1 MDSAPSREAPHP
13 DPGPPETLTE
23 PSRGGRPAMARFLR
37 HPAVILALVALV
49 AGVPRFWA
57 LGDPGTDHGHRV
69 YVFDET
75 YYAKDACLYAGHT
88 PRQCDLTT
96 TAQEQSWVHPPL
108 GKWMI
113 ALGIKLFGYN
123 PIGYRFSAALF
134 GTASVV
140 VTAGI
145 ALLLFGSVGWAYVA
159 GLLLATESLNF
170 VQSRVALLDI
180 FVAFWVV
187 LGFLFVVLDRRF
199 IERRTRILPD
209 QGPSVGEPALPKE
222 GRPAGEPALSPGPGA
237 MAASGPVHRSA
248 EAAHAAD
255 AADAEPDRG
264 TLITAE
270 RRPAVQLLARR
281 VPSPLWRPWRL
292 AAGLA
297 FGAGFAT
304 KWNGLPPLLVAAGLV
319 FVWEWMRRRRGAMGR
334 PLWATIRQE
343 SLTIFVSFA
352 LLPLLVYLGSYS
364 GRIVPS
370 AFPKERYIPGA
381 GWHYSLPQLWEL
393 QGEMAHFHETL
404 YAIDPTTHK
413 PAHPYESRPWSWLYL
428 GRPVAYYYV
437 GPGSEILGIGNPAI
451 FWFSLLSIPWLAFAQ
466 WRRRDWVAGFIF
478 VAIAAQYVPWFI
490 PPALNKVQFLFYA
503 TPISPFLVLAATY
516 VVRDLATM
524 RVAGSRSRPFLPV
537 AVGFVAASVA
547 LFVFFWPV
555 LTGYPLSHT
564 AWSARMWFR
573 SWI

>member
-1 MDSAPSREAPHP
+1 MDSSPFRTPADPGAPAETRRSPHPHEPDDPPYAPVRDDAVEPAPSPRRRSA
-13 DPGPPETLTE
+13 T
-23 PSRGGRPAMARFLR
+23 ARFLR
-37 HPAVILALVALV
+37 HPAVILAVVAVV

-57 LGDPGTDHGHRV
+57 LGDPGSDHGHRV

-75 YYAKDACLYAGHT
+75 YYAKDACLYAGHL
-88 PRQCDLTT
+88 PRQCDLSATT
-96 TAQEQSWVHPPL
+96 FEQSWVHPPL

-113 ALGIKLFGYN
+113 ALGIRLFGYN
-123 PIGYRFSAALF
+123 PIGYRFSSALF

-140 VTAGI
+140 ITAGI
-145 ALLLFGSVGWAYVA
+145 ALLLFGSVGWAYVT

-187 LGFLFVVLDRRF
+187 LGFLFILLDRRS
-199 IERRTRILPD
+199 IESPTWAFRRK
-209 QGPSVGEPALPKE
+209 QAPALW
-222 GRPAGEPALSPGPGA
+222 PGPGA
-237 MAASGPVHRSA
+237 MAASSPPGG
-248 EAAHAAD
+248 
-255 AADAEPDRG
+255 PDRIHDPHPG
-264 TLITAE
+264 TLITSE
-270 RRPAVQLLARR
+270 RAPSVQLLARG

-297 FGAGFAT
+297 FGAGVAT
-304 KWNGLPPLLVAAGLV
+304 KWNGLPPLLGAAGLV
-319 FVWEWMRRRRGAMGR
+319 FAWEWMRRRRAAVR
-334 PLWATIRQE
+334 APLWATIRQE
-343 SLTIFVSFA
+343 GLTIFVSLA
-352 LLPLLVYLGSYS
+352 LLPVLVYLGSFS

-381 GWHYSLPQLWEL
+381 GWHYSLSQLWEL

-413 PAHPYESRPWSWLYL
+413 PAHPYESRPWSWIYL

-451 FWFSLLSIPWLAFAQ
+451 FWFNLLAIPWLVFAL
-466 WRRRDWVAGFIF
+466 WRRRDWVAAFIF
-478 VAIAAQYVPWFI
+478 VAITSQYVPWFNT
-490 PPALNKVQFLFYA
+490 PALNKVQFLFYA

-516 VVRDLATM
+516 VIRDLATM

-537 AVGFVAASVA
+537 AVGFVVASVG

-555 LTGYPLSHT
+555 LTAYPLSHT
-564 AWSARMWFR
+564 AWGARMWFR

>member
-1 MDSAPSREAPHP
+1 MESWPSRAPADPREADDTVQAEPATLPATAADAHV
-13 DPGPPETLTE
+13 DADTIAHTNADGGAATDKDTGSRRPG
-23 PSRGGRPAMARFLR
+23 AAARFLR
-37 HPAVILALVALV
+37 HPAVILAVVALV

-75 YYAKDACLYAGHT
+75 YYAKDACLYAGNA
-88 PRQCDLTT
+88 PQQCDLTT
-96 TAQEQSWVHPPL
+96 TSEEQSWVHPPL

-123 PIGYRFSAALF
+123 AIGYRFSSALF

-140 VTAGI
+140 ITAAI
-145 ALLLFGSVGWAYVA
+145 ALLLFGSVGWTYVA

-187 LGFLFVVLDRRF
+187 LGFLFVVLDRRS
-199 IERRTRILPD
+199 IERRTGAQHPADRRLGPMQEPD
-209 QGPSVGEPALPKE
+209 PPPEL
-222 GRPAGEPALSPGPGA
+222 GPGT
-237 MAASGPVHRSA
+237 V
-248 EAAHAAD
+248 
-255 AADAEPDRG
+255 
-264 TLITAE
+264 ITAE
-270 RRPAVQLLARR
+270 RAPSVQLLSRR

-297 FGAGFAT
+297 FGAGIAT
-304 KWNGLPPLLVAAGLV
+304 KWNGLPPLLGAIGLV
-319 FVWEWMRRRRGAMGR
+319 FAWEWLRRRRGAVR
-334 PLWATIRQE
+334 APLWATVRQE
-343 SLTIFVSFA
+343 GLTIFVSLA
-352 LLPLLVYLGSYS
+352 LLPLLVYIGSYS
-364 GRIVPS
+364 GRIEPS
-370 AFPKERYIPGA
+370 PFPRERYVPGA
-381 GWHYSLPQLWEL
+381 GWHFSLPQLWEL

-451 FWFSLLSIPWLAFAQ
+451 FWFNLLAIPWLAFAA
-466 WRRRDWVAGFIF
+466 WRRRDWVAAFIL
-478 VAIAAQYVPWFI
+478 VAIAVQYVPWFI

-524 RVAGSRSRPFLPV
+524 RVAGSRSRPFLPL
-537 AVGFVAASVA
+537 AVGFVAASVG
-547 LFVFFWPV
+547 LFVFFWPI
-555 LTGYPLSHT
+555 LNAYPLSHA

>member
-1 MDSAPSREAPHP
+1 MDSPPSRDPADAAHP
-13 DPGPPETLTE
+13 ADRADPADPARRRW
-23 PSRGGRPAMARFLR
+23 RGTARFLR
-37 HPAVILALVALV
+37 HPFVVLAIVAVV

-57 LGDPGTDHGHRV
+57 LGDPGSDHGHRV

-88 PRQCDLTT
+88 PSQCDLTT
-96 TAQEQSWVHPPL
+96 TTYEQSWVHPPL

-113 ALGIKLFGYN
+113 ALGIKLFGYD
-123 PIGYRFSAALF
+123 PIGYRFSSALF

-140 VTAGI
+140 ITAGI

-187 LGFLFVVLDRRF
+187 LGFLFVVLDRRY
-199 IERRTRILPD
+199 IDRRTRQPD
-209 QGPSVGEPALPKE
+209 GVPEPT
-222 GRPAGEPALSPGPGA
+222 PAPALSMGPGA
-237 MAASGPVHRSA
+237 MAASESAGPG
-248 EAAHAAD
+248 AAPRELD
-255 AADAEPDRG
+255 PDQG

-270 RRPAVQLLARR
+270 RPPAVQLLDRR

-297 FGAGFAT
+297 FGGAFAT
-304 KWNGLPPLLVAAGLV
+304 KWNGLPPLLGAAGLV
-319 FVWEWMRRRRGAMGR
+319 FVWEWMRRRRAGTRG
-334 PLWATIRQE
+334 PLWGTIRQE
-343 SLTIFVSFA
+343 GLTIFVSLA
-352 LLPLLVYLGSYS
+352 LLPLLVYVGSYS
-364 GRIVPS
+364 GRIIHTD
-370 AFPKERYIPGA
+370 FPKDRYVPGA
-381 GWHYSLPQLWEL
+381 GWHFSLPQLWEL

-437 GPGSEILGIGNPAI
+437 GPGTEILGIGNPAI
-451 FWFSLLSIPWLAFAQ
+451 FWFSLLTIPWLGLAL
-466 WRRRDWVAGFIF
+466 WRRRDWVAGLIF
-478 VAIAAQYVPWFI
+478 VAIAVQYVPWFI

-503 TPISPFLVLAATY
+503 TPISPFLALAATY
-516 VVRDLATM
+516 VVRDMATV

-537 AVGFVAASVA
+537 AVGFVAVCVG
-547 LFVFFWPV
+547 LFVFFWPI
-555 LTGYPLSHT
+555 LTAYPLSHT